1 MIIARNDWI
10 PDLSAETRPWHTLPA
25 MLAIRLGLIWLF
37 LVWLTGFAGPFL
49 LVALLV
55 AASFVLAAF
64 NSSPRPAATLL
75 DARAMVALWVRE
87 LVAAF
92 ATLFIFMPLEAFLMR
107 RDTTGGRAEL
117 PRVLLIHGYA
127 NNAGAMFILWRA
139 IKSAG
144 YGVHTINL
152 EPIYA
157 DIDSY
162 ADSIEARL
170 AAISANHAGQRII
183 LVCHSMGGLAAR
195 AYLRK
200 FGAARVSAALTLGT
214 PHAGTVHAATALGR
228 NASQMRPGSA
238 WLAELAR
245 FEGGLWPCPL
255 VSFFSHDDNIVAP
268 QMSACL
274 AGASNVAL
282 AGVGH
287 ISLAMSAGVAAQVVG
302 KIDDVA
308 GAAAG

>member
-1 MIIARNDWI
+1 
-10 PDLSAETRPWHTLPA
+10 
-25 MLAIRLGLIWLF
+25 MLAFRLCLIWLV
-37 LVWLTGFAGPFL
+37 LIWLTGLAGPFL
-49 LVALLV
+49 LVAMLV

-64 NSSPRPAATLL
+64 NMSPRPAGNEL
-75 DARAMVALWVRE
+75 DTRARVALWVRE
-87 LVAAF
+87 LVAAWT
-92 ATLFIFMPLEAFLMR
+92 TLFIFMPLEAFLMR

-152 EPIYA
+152 EPIYT
-157 DIDSY
+157 DIDGY
-162 ADSIEARL
+162 ADRIEARL
-170 AAISANHAGQRII
+170 AAISANHGGQRIV

-200 FGAARVSAALTLGT
+200 YGATRVSAVLTLGT
-214 PHAGTVHAATALGR
+214 PHAGTVHAATAWGR

-245 FEGGLWPCPL
+245 FEGGLWSCPMI
-255 VSFFSHDDNIVAP
+255 SFFSYDDNIVAP
-268 QMSACL
+268 QMSASL
-274 AGASNVAL
+274 AGAKNIEL
-282 AGVGH
+282 FGVGH
-287 ISLAMSAGVAAQVVG
+287 ISLAMSAGVAVKVVDRINALAG
-302 KIDDVA
+302 A
-308 GAAAG
+308 GAA